1 MLLIASLGLHIAE
14 KPVSFQGAFVCP
26 GYHPHISEQALRVAE
41 GHSCPCPCG
50 SHERVY
56 ERQIS
61 PILSHDSDTLRHL
74 TFANCLVLGICV
86 LARDRTDRYILVIHA
101 PIHAVSSHFSA

>member
-1 MLLIASLGLHIAE
+1 MLLIASLGLHKAE
-14 KPVSFQGAFVCP
+14 KPVSSQGAFVCP
-26 GYHPHISEQALRVAE
+26 GYHPHISAQALRVAE

-56 ERQIS
+56 EQQIS
-61 PILSHDSDTLRHL
+61 SILSHESNRLWL
-74 TFANCLVLGICV
+74 ITFANCLVLGICV
-86 LARDRTDRYILVIHA
+86 LVRDRTDRYILVIHA